1 MMHLIVHCN
10 RVCIINNLSLQA
22 MSDKESAEL
31 KEIAAETPFTEVELQ
46 GQAMKAGHMI
56 GSANPLGAAQ

>member
-1 MMHLIVHCN
+1 
-10 RVCIINNLSLQA
+10 